1 MQRYFIIALL
11 LIMTG
16 ALYPE
21 TATAQFSQNTP
32 PIWPLPELL
41 KIIKEG
47 LSNNKEIQSLESQV
61 TRFKE
66 EIPFAGSLGDPR
78 LGIGLLNLPV
88 DSFRFDKEPM
98 TQKQLFIAQKIP
110 WFGKLNLK
118 TQLAVLKVGRQEAI
132 LMAKQLELARQIAT
146 AYFELGFIAGSREI
160 NERLAGMVKQI
171 LRVTEIGYAAGR
183 GLQQDVLLAQ
193 VEFSKLLDEK
203 IMLKKKYRT
212 LEDRINELLNR
223 ESFTPVPI
231 PGKMIYPDVRLS
243 VKKLQAR
250 ALKQNPWIR
259 VRASDVKQACLKI
272 ELALKDYWPDMD
284 FKMAYGQRDEDRT
297 GRDLDDFVSASVA
310 INIPLWKESRQDKKL
325 AARRAGH
332 QAAMKFY
339 QNLIKS
345 LPYKVDAL
353 AAEVSYTQNSYRL
366 MADALIV
373 QAEQLAQSSLAAY
386 KVGKV
391 EFATMIRARV
401 QLLRLELQAEK
412 YLFNIYQNLAELEE
426 IIGGSLL
433 PQDISIASLPDQE
446 DK

>member
-1 MQRYFIIALL
+1 
-11 LIMTG
+11 MTG

-21 TATAQFSQNTP
+21 SATAQPSQNAP
-32 PIWPLPELL
+32 PIRPPPELL

-61 TRFKE
+61 ASLKE
-66 EIPFAGSLGDPR
+66 EIPFAGSLADPR
-78 LGIGLLNLPV
+78 IGIGLLNLPV
-88 DSFRFDKEPM
+88 DTFRFDQEPM
-98 TQKQLFIAQKIP
+98 TQKQLFVAQKIP
-110 WFGKLNLK
+110 WFGKLSLK
-118 TQLAVLKVGRQEAI
+118 TQLAVLKADRQEAI
-132 LMAKQLELARQIAT
+132 LIAKQLELARQLST
-146 AYFELGFIAGSREI
+146 AYFELGFIAGSRKI
-160 NERLAGMVKQI
+160 NERLAGMMKQI

-223 ESFTPVPI
+223 ESFTPVPL
-231 PGKMIYPDVRLS
+231 PGKMIYPNVRLS
-243 VKKLQAR
+243 VKKLQAQ

-259 VRASDVKQACLKI
+259 VRASDVKQAGLKI

-284 FKMAYGQRDEDRT
+284 FKVAYGQRDEDRT
-297 GRDLDDFVSASVA
+297 GRDLDDFVSASVV
-310 INIPLWKESRQDKKL
+310 INIPLWKENRQDKKL
-325 AARRAGH
+325 AASRAGR

-345 LPYKVDAL
+345 LPHKVDAL
-353 AAEVSYTQNSYRL
+353 SAEVSYTQNSYRL

-386 KVGKV
+386 KVGKI

-412 YLFNIYQNLAELEE
+412 YLFNIYQKLAELEE

-433 PQDISIASLPDQE
+433 LKDISIASSPD
-446 DK
+446 